1 MELPEAHGYRR
12 VVPAW
17 GSVLLWD
24 YQGTLHLLRHDGAEG
39 LLSQPNVLCHNV
51 KDVGSIQ

>member
-24 YQGTLHLLRHDGAEG
+24 YQGTLHLLRRDGAEG